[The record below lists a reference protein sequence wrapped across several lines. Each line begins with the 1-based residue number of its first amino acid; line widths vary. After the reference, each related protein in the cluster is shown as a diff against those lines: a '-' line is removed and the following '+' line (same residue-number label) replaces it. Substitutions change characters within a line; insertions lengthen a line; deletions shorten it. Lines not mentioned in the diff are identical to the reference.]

1 MPIPTAA
8 DHALTEIDNLHAV
21 ILVRLRSLHF
31 SSGYDPKNVIDA
43 LREYCDRVEAFING
57 EHH

>member
-21 ILVRLRSLHF
+21 VLVRLRSLHF
-31 SSGYDPKNVIDA
+31 TAGYDPRRVVDA
-43 LREYCDRVEAFING
+43 LKEYCDRVEAFINAD
-57 EHH
+57 HR

>member
-21 ILVRLRSLHF
+21 VLVRCRTFHF
-31 SSGYDPKNVIDA
+31 SHQHDPKNVIDA
-43 LREYCDRVEAFING
+43 LREYCDRVEAFVNG
-57 EHH
+57 ERQ